1 MTMKLVRT
9 PLIVILL
16 FLVLSCTKEQ
26 YGGAI
31 DHSAPLVKVKD
42 VYFMPSLRDKKVN
55 LKGIIIT
62 QCQSSGC
69 WFFINDGTG
78 QVFINLA
85 PKGFTLPPKT
95 GKQAMVT
102 GTVADTEQGKMII
115 AEAVEI
121 Y

>member
-1 MTMKLVRT
+1 MQAMTRLF
-9 PLIVILL
+9 IFILL
-16 FLVLSCTKEQ
+16 LFMWSCTKEQ
-26 YGGAI
+26 YGGNI

-42 VYFMPSLRDKKVN
+42 VYLNPSLRDKKVN

-62 QCQSSGC
+62 QCQSNGC

-78 QVFINLA
+78 QIFINLA

-102 GTVADTEQGKMII
+102 GIVSDTEQGKVII
-115 AEAVEI
+115 ADAVEI
-121 Y
+121 S